1 VIVFFLLLQV
11 NQSLRY
17 FESERHWNDL
27 KNGFKDA
34 KVNWYWLIA
43 GMYVYSESGH
53 DIVLLC
59 TKNSI
64 LQNSGPTKL
73 NGPKVFL
80 FTKIKPEYSYNL
92 DNQTHFPGPLV
103 FLIRQVLT
111 TCTIRHISLVPWFFW
126 LDKFHCS
133 VIYYF

>member
-1 VIVFFLLLQV
+1 MIVFFLLLQV
-11 NQSLRY
+11 NQSLSY

-64 LQNSGPTKL
+64 LQNSG
-73 NGPKVFL
+73 
-80 FTKIKPEYSYNL
+80 IC
-92 DNQTHFPGPLV
+92 
-103 FLIRQVLT
+103 LIRNTKGQGKCVGLY
-111 TCTIRHISLVPWFFW
+111 RLSEPV
-126 LDKFHCS
+126 
-133 VIYYF
+133 